1 MNAMEDQGVED
12 DGYSDDDLDALPD
25 HAFHELQE
33 KAFRSTQQP
42 VARPQL
48 PALRQ
53 ASRQDPPGLAGGF
66 GRLSVAG
73 ASNHADNSHNYQT
86 PSSDYGDFDD
96 EMLDGEIF
104 DAAEH
109 PNLAARYDI
118 RAVEEKAGETT
129 QREHWRQQ
137 RYRLPPPDLR
147 TPEQHIGKQ
156 PAAHNSRPNVA
167 IPHIQYNDSQIRGP
181 VLNGTCE
188 SIPEPGQGVADVE
201 ALQAQ
206 VQKVSVVQ
214 NDVTE
219 GQGADSIFPAIT

>member
-1 MNAMEDQGVED
+1 MNAMEDQAVED

-42 VARPQL
+42 IARPQL

-53 ASRQDPPGLAGGF
+53 PPRQDPPGLAGGF
-66 GRLSVAG
+66 GRRSVAG
-73 ASNHADNSHNYQT
+73 VSNHAGNSHNFQT

-109 PNLAARYDI
+109 PNLAARYDTK
-118 RAVEEKAGETT
+118 AVEERAGETT

-137 RYRLPPPDLR
+137 RYGLPPPDSR
-147 TPEQHIGKQ
+147 TPEQHTRQQ
-156 PAAHNSRPNVA
+156 PATHISRPNVA
-167 IPHIQYNDSQIRGP
+167 IPDAKYSDIQIRGP
-181 VLNGTCE
+181 MLHGARE
-188 SIPEPGQGVADVE
+188 SIAEPVQGVADVE

-206 VQKVSVVQ
+206 VQKVSLVK
-214 NDVTE
+214 NDLN
-219 GQGADSIFPAIT
+219 GGRRADPIFIAIT

>member
-1 MNAMEDQGVED
+1 MNAMEDQAVED

-42 VARPQL
+42 IARPQL

-53 ASRQDPPGLAGGF
+53 PSRQDPPGLAGGF

-73 ASNHADNSHNYQT
+73 ASNHAGNTHNFQI

-109 PNLAARYDI
+109 PKLAARYDT
-118 RAVEEKAGETT
+118 RAVEEKAGQTT

-137 RYRLPPPDLR
+137 RYGLPPLDLR
-147 TPEQHIGKQ
+147 TPEQHIGQQ
-156 PAAHNSRPNVA
+156 PAAHISRPDVA
-167 IPHIQYNDSQIRGP
+167 IPRTKYNDSQIRVP
-181 VLNGTCE
+181 VLNGARE
-188 SIPEPGQGVADVE
+188 SIPESVQGVADVE

-214 NDVTE
+214 SNVTE
-219 GQGADSIFPAIT
+219 GKRADSIFLAIT